1 MPSGRKE
8 ECGVEVA
15 GLGRKKGGLGG
26 TDHLT
31 EAELVIPELP
41 TDKVGAVVG
50 GMGAVRRG
58 VGDNGVRGRVL
69 KGEERI
75 REKIQGVGDA
85 SGACLGNK
93 DEMAAIV
100 GKGGG
105 DIKTAD
111 PMMGP

>member
-1 MPSGRKE
+1 M
-8 ECGVEVA
+8 
-15 GLGRKKGGLGG
+15 GRKKGGLSW
-26 TDHLT
+26 TNHLT
-31 EAELVIPELP
+31 EAELVISELP

-75 REKIQGVGDA
+75 REKIQGVCDA

-93 DEMAAIV
+93 YVMATIAS
-100 GKGGG
+100 KCGG
-105 DIKTAD
+105 DVETAD
-111 PMMGP
+111 TMMGP

>member
-1 MPSGRKE
+1 M
-8 ECGVEVA
+8 
-15 GLGRKKGGLGG
+15 GRKKGGRSGA
-26 TDHLT
+26 DDLT

-75 REKIQGVGDA
+75 GEKIQGVSDA
-85 SGACLGNK
+85 SGPCLG
-93 DEMAAIV
+93 DEDKMTAIV
-100 GKGGG
+100 G
-105 DIKTAD
+105 
-111 PMMGP
+111 

>member
-1 MPSGRKE
+1 VPSGRKE
-8 ECGVEVA
+8 GCGVEVA
-15 GLGRKKGGLGG
+15 GLGRKKGGLSR
-26 TDHLT
+26 TDDLT

-75 REKIQGVGDA
+75 GEEIQGVGDA
-85 SGACLGNK
+85 SGACLG
-93 DEMAAIV
+93 DEDKMTTIV
-100 GKGGG
+100 G
-105 DIKTAD
+105 
-111 PMMGP
+111 